1 MGRRA
6 LKKWPRSTWRLQ
18 LNRPYQRVM
27 IIVACLAI
35 LVAVAGIALVSFG
48 SPVSTA
54 APQVRVT
61 SPLVTPSPTVPPSP
75 TIAPHATAT
84 ATATKTVST
93 PAMVPSPT
101 KSTPA
106 PTAEAKQPAPAAV
119 VPPASEPVTITFD
132 RIGLRD
138 APVAQMAAPPNGGV
152 IEPPTDSQHPD
163 INFRPYW
170 ISSFGKPGANATDTV
185 YIVGHACTGDCWQA
199 SWSVFNHLGEAQ
211 KGDRISFRTQ
221 TGTVTYEVTKKI
233 VNQKDVPEQKAGT
246 WAVEPGGMRII
257 ACYPGDFDG
266 QNVTVFGKIVQ

>member
-6 LKKWPRSTWRLQ
+6 LKTWPNATWRKPSDQ
-18 LNRPYQRVM
+18 LYRRVM
-27 IIVACLAI
+27 VTIACLAVMG
-35 LVAVAGIALVSFG
+35 VAVGVILLSYG
-48 SPVSTA
+48 TPVSTG
-54 APQVRVT
+54 APHVNT
-61 SPLVTPSPTVPPSP
+61 ASPLATSSPTATASPTTASYAAATATPSPVASTSAP
-75 TIAPHATAT
+75 TTAT
-84 ATATKTVST
+84 STTAAAV
-93 PAMVPSPT
+93 
-101 KSTPA
+101 
-106 PTAEAKQPAPAAV
+106 KQPAPAAV

-132 RIGLRD
+132 RIGLQD
-138 APVAQMAAPPNGGV
+138 APVAQMVAPPNGGV

-163 INFRPYW
+163 LNFRPYW

-211 KGDRISFRTQ
+211 IGDRISFRTH

-233 VNQKDVPEQKAGT
+233 VNQKNVPEQKAGT